1 MGLGQDST
9 QGFQVL
15 PSLGQEN
22 FPFPCGPGAKTT
34 EMLLA
39 LAAGLHLGGD
49 IHIPG
54 IAAVRE
60 ESVVEVGPHQKG
72 KGEHLVARTPGAK
85 S

>member
-1 MGLGQDST
+1 MLGQDST
-9 QGFQVL
+9 QSFQVL
-15 PSLGQEN
+15 LSLGQEN
-22 FPFPCGPGAKTT
+22 FPFPCGSEAETT

-49 IHIPG
+49 VRIPG

-60 ESVVEVGPHQKG
+60 ESVLEAGPRQKG
-72 KGEHLVARTPGAK
+72 KGEHLVARTPGAQ